1 MSFTEEDQK
10 NLDCKEAIREFK
22 AGIEMRL
29 KYQTFMYQ
37 ALRASLTS
45 LTKKALLDNE
55 RVFTIL
61 FSAQAFFRIPEY
73 RSTLLELLFQGEK
86 DKELIEEI
94 GLTNSLIYIGC
105 DPALKPLL
113 DWETNFYLYLRR

>member
-1 MSFTEEDQK
+1 
-10 NLDCKEAIREFK
+10 
-22 AGIEMRL
+22 MRL